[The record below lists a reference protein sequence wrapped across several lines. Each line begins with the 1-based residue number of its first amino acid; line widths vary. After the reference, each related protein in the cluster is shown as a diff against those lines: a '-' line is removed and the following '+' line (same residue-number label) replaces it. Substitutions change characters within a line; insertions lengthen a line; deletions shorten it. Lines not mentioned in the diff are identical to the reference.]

1 MARKQCRRTICQRTI
16 YKVDSGPDSV
26 RTMIATTSSVF
37 RQHPEATREQAT
49 EACRKERFKGGLHL
63 APKDLRDYFSTEIAA
78 KSDDPNVAIRLM
90 RHTSLATTT
99 KYMRT
104 VETRMRDA
112 VESLGMSDNRS
123 ERPYRY
129 AHGGD
134 SGGDSMTAKG
144 PEMSDLAKLEK
155 MRELA
160 KMLESYGF
168 LKGKSGGGGQ
178 TRTVDSADMS
188 RVL

>member
-1 MARKQCRRTICQRTI
+1 VQ
-16 YKVDSGPDSV
+16 
-26 RTMIATTSSVF
+26 
-37 RQHPEATREQAT
+37 
-49 EACRKERFKGGLHL
+49 ERGIQGGLHL
-63 APKDLRDYFSTEIAA
+63 APRDLRDYFCTEIAA
-78 KSDDPNVAIRLM
+78 KSDDPNVAMRLM
-90 RHTSLATTT
+90 RLTSLATTT

-112 VESLGMSDNRS
+112 VESLGISNNS
-123 ERPYRY
+123 SNL
-129 AHGGD
+129 A
-134 SGGDSMTAKG
+134 GGDSMTAKG
-144 PEMSDLAKLEK
+144 PEVSQLAKLEK

-168 LKGKSGGGGQ
+168 LRGNFGGGGQ